1 MNKIKIFVVLCLVST
16 VAFAGGYRVSTQS
29 NKQLAMG
36 HTGVAV
42 VNSAD
47 VLFFNPAGIV
57 HLENKLNISAGGFGV
72 FSDVQF
78 QSQEFG
84 TMAETN
90 SPTGTPIYL
99 YATYKVSEDFGEL
112 GTVPRSRAEMRA
124 RKSPL
129 PDASC
134 GTDAIV
140 GREREVCVVFTD
152 QRYFTLTHLAMTKN
166 ARS

>member
-72 FSDVQF
+72 FLMYNFKVRNLGRWQK
-78 QSQEFG
+78 QIAQREL
-84 TMAETN
+84 
-90 SPTGTPIYL
+90 L
-99 YATYKVSEDFGEL
+99 Y
-112 GTVPRSRAEMRA
+112 
-124 RKSPL
+124 
-129 PDASC
+129 
-134 GTDAIV
+134 I
-140 GREREVCVVFTD
+140 
-152 QRYFTLTHLAMTKN
+152 FTLPIK
-166 ARS
+166 